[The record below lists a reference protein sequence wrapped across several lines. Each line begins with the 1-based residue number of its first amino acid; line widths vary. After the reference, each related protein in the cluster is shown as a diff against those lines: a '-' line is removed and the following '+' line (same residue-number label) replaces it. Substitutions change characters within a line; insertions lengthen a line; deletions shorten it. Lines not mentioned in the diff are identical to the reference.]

1 MIHVEK
7 TASGYAIIKGGEMMM
22 LKPAQLEPL
31 LASIIAISD
40 NIPDR
45 VKLLWRLTTQPRA
58 RLVLRHKAIDSQ
70 LIDVY
75 QLEVF
80 YPNAPDK
87 RSYKGPEHALPLE
100 AIRRGYE
107 GYGADVEVTEVTHDV
122 VSQKIAERD
131 LERIKW
137 EETTMRLYGMTLTQV
152 GEYVLR
158 NRGVLPPERKEARNG
173 TMPTAS
179 TTKDET
185 QCLHTQTI

>member
-80 YPNAPDK
+80 YPNAPD
-87 RSYKGPEHALPLE
+87 
-100 AIRRGYE
+100 
-107 GYGADVEVTEVTHDV
+107 VEVTEVTHDV